1 MLPSGLCRVQ
11 KGLAVSKLSSSLRPV
26 LLATL
31 SMTVALSGCA
41 AGGLGMK
48 KSSNGGGAA
57 PKMAA
62 ASAEDPMLAAPPA
75 TMEGNGSQRV
85 PLGQL
90 ASNAQTAPSA
100 PVPAGNGPVMLV
112 PPPSAGSTVDPMA
125 APPPPSVVAAAKPT
139 PAPTPAPAP
148 TPTPAPAMT
157 APKVVEAAPGVLT
170 AAPQPETL
178 AKMAKAAPAKAT
190 AAKAEPSNPE
200 PAKVEV
206 AKAEPPKAE
215 MPIASKA
222 ATAAS
227 APRVDSNLDL
237 TRGLGGPAAS
247 TASPQMKLTIPPKG
261 SRPMPSDQGDT
272 VVISSANTLPVRD
285 TREFIP
291 AMVASN
297 TTPMLAMA
305 GMPSAKDAPGGMTS
319 RPLSAAEKNVAQRFE
334 VLKLLLDQGLITP
347 EEYARHRGSN
357 VGALL
362 PYSHEPGAVGLE
374 RPVPSGDALVAR
386 LEALRRS
393 LEVRAIS
400 AKQHA
405 MERSMI
411 INALLPDAPTD
422 RMNQMPPPE
431 DVMQAATM
439 ISHLQTLR
447 SRNLVSSEEFDRE
460 KRAVEQALR
469 TGTSNPQAVAKGD
482 AGPAKAPAA
491 AKKVDAAAKAEADAA
506 AAADELTAPV
516 PGPVLHLASFR
527 SQDAAK
533 KAWADAL
540 DHNKTL
546 LGQVKPV
553 IRRIDLGPERGVFYR
568 LMAGPYT
575 SLAAAETACQALKQN
590 NQFCRASADGS

>member
-1 MLPSGLCRVQ
+1 M
-11 KGLAVSKLSSSLRPV
+11 
-26 LLATL
+26 LATL
-31 SMTVALSGCA
+31 SMTVALSGCVTD
-41 AGGLGMK
+41 GLGTK

-75 TMEGNGSQRV
+75 TIEGNGSQRV

-90 ASNAQTAPSA
+90 ASNAPAAPSV
-100 PVPAGNGPVMLV
+100 PIPAGNGPVMLV
-112 PPPSAGSTVDPMA
+112 PPPSAGGPVDPMA
-125 APPPPSVVAAAKPT
+125 APPPPPSVVAAAKPAAAPTPT
-139 PAPTPAPAP
+139 PAPTPAPA
-148 TPTPAPAMT
+148 TTPAPAMA
-157 APKVVEAAPGVLT
+157 APKVVEPAPGVLT

-178 AKMAKAAPAKAT
+178 AKMAKAAPSKAT
-190 AAKAEPSNPE
+190 PAKAEPAKPE

-215 MPIASKA
+215 APKMEMPVAAKP

-227 APRVDSNLDL
+227 VPWVDSNLNL
-237 TRGLGGPAAS
+237 TRGLGSQAPA

-261 SRPMPSDQGDT
+261 SQPTPSDQGDT

-297 TTPMLAMA
+297 ATPMLAMA
-305 GMPSAKDAPGGMTS
+305 GMPSAKEVPGGMTS

-357 VGALL
+357 IGALL

-411 INALLPDAPTD
+411 INALLPDSPTD

-431 DVMQAATM
+431 DIMQAATM

-460 KRAVEQALR
+460 KRALEQALR
-469 TGTSNPQAVAKGD
+469 TGTTNPQAVAKGD
-482 AGPAKAPAA
+482 AGPTKAPSA

-533 KAWADAL
+533 KAWTDAL

-568 LMAGPYT
+568 LMAGPYN